1 MKALTYDYQENR
13 YQVKNVPVPDPG
25 LNDVVLKVDACG
37 LNPVDAKIAR
47 RKSRSPG
54 TNELWI
60 PGLDVS
66 GRIVNLGGSVS
77 GWSLGDRVLCHGN
90 LMRPNGGFAEFT
102 VQDASIIIP
111 HPNVEASIGAATPC
125 TGWTAWRAIHDKL
138 RADEHDSILITGGSG
153 GVGGFAIQ
161 IAKTLGL
168 QTIIATCSAQNSEYV
183 SKLGATHVIDY
194 RSEDVLQ
201 RVMQITEQQG
211 VTLGLDTVGADN
223 DITVANALAF
233 EGQMVELVDTVRP
246 SEYKD
251 AFQRGLSFH
260 QFSLGS
266 GHRNGKSAQAALVA
280 AGRAFSALVEQEII
294 KVQISRT
301 IALDEVGE
309 ALTEILTQH
318 SVGKTVLVF

>member
-1 MKALTYDYQENR
+1 MKALTYDYQDNR
-13 YQVKNVPVPDPG
+13 YQVKNVPVPAPG
-25 LNDVVLKVDACG
+25 INDVVLKVDACG
-37 LNPVDAKIAR
+37 LNPVDAKNAR
-47 RKSRSPG
+47 RKPG
-54 TNELWI
+54 SIGVNELWI

-66 GRIVNLGGSVS
+66 GRIVNLGKLVN
-77 GWSLGDRVLCHGN
+77 GWSVGDRVLCHGN

-102 VQDASIIIP
+102 VQDASIITP
-111 HPNVEASIGAATPC
+111 HPNLEAPIGAATPC
-125 TGWTAWRAIHDKL
+125 AGWTAWRVLHDKL

-153 GVGGFAIQ
+153 AVGSFAIQ
-161 IAKTLGL
+161 IAKHLGL

-194 RSEDVLQ
+194 RSEDVLK
-201 RVMQITEQQG
+201 RVMQITGLQG
-211 VTLGLDTVGADN
+211 VTLGLDTVGSGN

-233 EGQMVELVDTVRP
+233 EGQMVELVDTIKP

-266 GHRNGKSAQAALVA
+266 GHRYGKSAQAALVA
-280 AGRAFSALVEQEII
+280 AGKAFSALVEQEII
-294 KVQISRT
+294 KVQISRK

-309 ALTEILTQH
+309 ALSEILTQH
-318 SVGKTVLVF
+318 NVGKTVMVF